1 MIEAPWYSRLFYVN
15 ILVFVISF
23 LLCAIIGAKRMGAPE
38 PKSRVIVTLIFFIV
52 GCVLMWFVSF
62 SIDLAFWIGFCIIV
76 FGEVV
81 FALGFIAMRE
91 HPEKKKA
98 VVDWGIYKVSRHS
111 HILAG
116 IICVFGVIVM
126 GWNAASIMYMILWIY
141 FVVFILMSHSYVLGE
156 EKKNVEKFGE
166 EYTNYMN
173 KTPRYIGIPKS
184 RKK

>member
-1 MIEAPWYSRLFYVN
+1 MPILNLIVSMLLFK
-15 ILVFVISF
+15 
-23 LLCAIIGAKRMGAPE
+23 IINAKRMTGPGPGKFWVMIYFIE
-38 PKSRVIVTLIFFIV
+38 LILF
-52 GCVLMWFVSF
+52 CVLMWFVSF